1 MKKSILT
8 LTIMLAAAALIVVFC
23 GSAMAKVTG
32 VCGNCHTMHNSQ
44 DGSHMMINTSID
56 GTSGG
61 THGGGYAALTRGS
74 CVGCH
79 TGDPGSGPI
88 PYVSSA
94 SEPSGGYLAGG
105 NFWYVTQDSAN
116 GHNVKGVPGIVADS
130 TLTEAPGN
138 QHSCGPSSC
147 HATLFAPDATIIGGG
162 ALDTGCQGCHLEP
175 KHHAPQQTA
184 GAPAV
189 AANGYFRFLS
199 GHTFGTLG
207 GVHGIEDSDWQFDA
221 DASNHNEY
229 LGSTTSTVNTMTGYC
244 VGCHGD
250 FHTQKDGNNWIRHP
264 SDAVLPSTGEYT
276 AYTVYDPIVP
286 VARPDL
292 GAISSTGLVANNAD
306 MVMCL
311 SCHRAHGSPYADLLR
326 WQYTGTGGMIAGTTG
341 SQAGTGCFRCH
352 TNKDGT

>member
-1 MKKSILT
+1 MKKSLNI
-8 LTIMLAAAALIVVFC
+8 LTIMLAVAAMVGLM
-23 GSAMAKVTG
+23 SMPAMAKVTG

-44 DGSHMMINTSID
+44 GGTNMMINTTID

-61 THGGGYAALTRGS
+61 THGGGYPALTRGS

-79 TGDPGSGPI
+79 TGDPDAGST
-88 PYVSSA
+88 PYVSST
-94 SEPSGGYLAGG
+94 SSPDGGYLAGG

-184 GAPAV
+184 GAPALE
-189 AANGYFRFLS
+189 ANGYFRFLS
-199 GHTFGTLG
+199 SHISSTN
-207 GVHGIEDSDWQFDA
+207 GVHGIEDDDWEFDA
-221 DASNHNEY
+221 TASNHNEY
-229 LGSTTSTVNTMTGYC
+229 LGSTTSANNTMTGYC

-250 FHTQKDGNNWIRHP
+250 FHTQEASGNWIRHP

-276 AYTVYDPIVP
+276 GYTTYNPIVP

-292 GAISSTGLVANNAD
+292 GAIAATELVANNSD

-311 SCHRAHGSPYADLLR
+311 SCHRAHGTPYGDLLR
-326 WQYTGTGGMIAGTTG
+326 WNYGEMLAGDNTKSG
-341 SQAGTGCFRCH
+341 GCFVCH
-352 TNKDGT
+352 TAKND